1 MIGKTTRE
9 ERLRKLRGGR
19 AEPAPDAPVA
29 PGPKSKKPTGWD
41 AHTIKA
47 VRDAEPI
54 GLAEL
59 TESVRDA
66 TAWMHWA
73 PTTDEAVEASVR
85 RLVTHG
91 CLEWTADGYT
101 HCWPRW
107 AKLMGL
113 K

>member
-1 MIGKTTRE
+1 MQSAWRVACVRIPRFPIGALWDGVAVGGAGGK
-9 ERLRKLRGGR
+9 ER
-19 AEPAPDAPVA
+19 
-29 PGPKSKKPTGWD
+29 
-41 AHTIKA
+41 A